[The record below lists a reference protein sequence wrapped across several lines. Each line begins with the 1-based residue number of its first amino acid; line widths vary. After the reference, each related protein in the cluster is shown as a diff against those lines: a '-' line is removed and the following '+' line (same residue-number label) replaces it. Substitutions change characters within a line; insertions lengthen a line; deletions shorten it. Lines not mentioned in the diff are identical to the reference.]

1 MNSSNV
7 SALTLSPVRKPMQD
21 GVAAT
26 RLSLAEIPSETLRR
40 MHAYWQSK
48 CRGEKLPTRKDIDP
62 LDFPWALGL
71 VCLLDV
77 ERYPLA
83 FRYRLDGTTIAERY
97 GADLT
102 GRTID
107 EVKPAF
113 HAALLQKHFS
123 EVAETARP
131 TLYRISLRYGGHAR
145 TYMRLALPLAGD
157 GKTVEMIMTVSDRL
171 TPEYEDDLGTE
182 QLFR

>member
-1 MNSSNV
+1 MFSSNV
-7 SALTLSPVRKPMQD
+7 SALPMSSVRKPMQD

-26 RLSLAEIPSETLRR
+26 RLSLAEIPSDTLRR
-40 MHAYWQSK
+40 MYAYWQSK
-48 CRGEKLPTRKDIDP
+48 CPGERLPARSDIDP

-77 ERYPLA
+77 DRYPLT

-102 GRTID
+102 GRTTD
-107 EVKPAF
+107 EIKPEF
-113 HAALLQKHFS
+113 HADLLRRHFS
-123 EVAETARP
+123 EVAESGRP
-131 TLYRISLRYGGHAR
+131 TLYRISLRYGGQAR
-145 TYMRLALPLAGD
+145 TYMRLTLPLARD
-157 GKTVEMIMTVSDRL
+157 GQTVDMIMTISDRL
-171 TPEYEDDLGTE
+171 TPEYDDDLGAD

>member
-1 MNSSNV
+1 
-7 SALTLSPVRKPMQD
+7 MQD

-26 RLSLAEIPSETLRR
+26 RLSLAEIPSDTLRR
-40 MHAYWQSK
+40 MYAYWQSK
-48 CRGEKLPTRKDIDP
+48 CSGERLPARTDIDP

-71 VCLLDV
+71 VCLLDI

-102 GRTID
+102 GRTTD
-107 EVKPAF
+107 AVKPEF
-113 HAALLQKHFS
+113 HAALLRRHFA
-123 EVAETARP
+123 EVAEGGRAS
-131 TLYRISLRYGGHAR
+131 LYRINLRYGGQAQ
-145 TYMRLALPLAGD
+145 TYIRLALPLARD
-157 GKTVEMIMTVSDRL
+157 GKTVDMILTVSDRL
-171 TPEYEDDLGTE
+171 TPEYEDDLGAD

>member
-1 MNSSNV
+1 MNSSHV
-7 SALTLSPVRKPMQD
+7 PALSPSPVRKPMQD

-48 CRGEKLPTRKDIDP
+48 CRGEKLPARKDIDP

-71 VCLLDV
+71 ICLLDV

-145 TYMRLALPLAGD
+145 AYMRLALPLASD
-157 GKTVEMIMTVSDRL
+157 GKTVEMIMTISDRL
-171 TPEYEDDLGTE
+171 TPEYEDDLDAD

>member
-1 MNSSNV
+1 
-7 SALTLSPVRKPMQD
+7 MQD

-26 RLSLAEIPSETLRR
+26 RLPLTEIPSETLRR
-40 MHAYWQSK
+40 MHDYWLSK
-48 CRGEKLPTRKDIDP
+48 CQGERLPGRGDIDP

-77 ERYPLA
+77 ERYPLT

-107 EVKPAF
+107 DVKPDF
-113 HAALLQKHFS
+113 HAALLRRHFA
-123 EVAETARP
+123 EVADSGRATA
-131 TLYRISLRYGGHAR
+131 YRISLRYGGQAR
-145 TYMRLALPLAGD
+145 TYMRLALPLSRD
-157 GKTVEMIMTVSDRL
+157 GNAVDMILTISDRL
-171 TPEYEDDLGTE
+171 TPEDEDDLGD

>member
-1 MNSSNV
+1 
-7 SALTLSPVRKPMQD
+7 MQD

-40 MHAYWQSK
+40 MHDYWQSK
-48 CRGEKLPTRKDIDP
+48 RRGELLPGRKDIDP

-102 GRTID
+102 GRTTD
-107 EVKPAF
+107 AVRPEF
-113 HAALLQKHFS
+113 HAALLRKHFA
-123 EVAETARP
+123 EVAEGGRP
-131 TLYRISLRYGGHAR
+131 SLYRISLRYGGQAR
-145 TYMRLALPLAGD
+145 TYMRLALPLARD
-157 GKTVEMIMTVSDRL
+157 GKTVEMILTVSDRL
-171 TPEYEDDLGTE
+171 TPEYEDDLGAD

>member
-1 MNSSNV
+1 
-7 SALTLSPVRKPMQD
+7 MQD

-26 RLSLAEIPSETLRR
+26 RLSLAEIPSDTLRR
-40 MHAYWQSK
+40 MHEYWQGR
-48 CRGEKLPTRKDIDP
+48 CRGEQLPGRQDIDP

-97 GADLT
+97 G
-102 GRTID
+102 G
-107 EVKPAF
+107 
-113 HAALLQKHFS
+113 Q
-123 EVAETARP
+123 
-131 TLYRISLRYGGHAR
+131 AR
-145 TYMRLALPLAGD
+145 TYLRLALPLARD
-157 GKTVEMIMTVSDRL
+157 GKTVDMIMTISDRL
-171 TPEYEDDLGTE
+171 APDYEDDVGSD

>member
-1 MNSSNV
+1 MISSNV
-7 SALTLSPVRKPMQD
+7 SALSTSSVHKPMQD
-21 GVAAT
+21 GVAAI

-40 MHAYWQSK
+40 MHAYWRSK
-48 CRGEKLPTRKDIDP
+48 CRGEQLPARKDIDP

-77 ERYPLA
+77 GRYPLT

-102 GRTID
+102 GQTID
-107 EVKPAF
+107 EVKPEF
-113 HAALLQKHFS
+113 HAALLRKHFT
-123 EVAETARP
+123 EVAESGRP

-145 TYMRLALPLAGD
+145 TYMRLALPLASD
-157 GKTVEMIMTVSDRL
+157 GKTVDMIMTVSDRL
-171 TPEYEDDLGTE
+171 TPEYEDDLGTD

>member
-1 MNSSNV
+1 MNRCHA
-7 SALTLSPVRKPMQD
+7 SALSLSPVRKPMQD

-26 RLSLAEIPSETLRR
+26 RLSLAEIPSDTLRR
-40 MHAYWQSK
+40 IHVYWQSK
-48 CRGEKLPTRKDIDP
+48 CRGEQLPGRTDIDP

-71 VCLLDV
+71 VCLLGV

-97 GADLT
+97 GADMT

-107 EVKPAF
+107 AVRPDF
-113 HAALLQKHFS
+113 HAALLRKHFT
-123 EVAETARP
+123 EVVESGRP
-131 TLYRISLRYGGHAR
+131 SLYRVALRYGGQAR
-145 TYMRLALPLAGD
+145 TYMRLALPLARD
-157 GKTVEMIMTVSDRL
+157 GKTVDMIMTVSDRL
-171 TPEYEDDLGTE
+171 TPEYEDDAGAD

>member
-1 MNSSNV
+1 
-7 SALTLSPVRKPMQD
+7 MQD

-26 RLSLAEIPSETLRR
+26 RLSLTEIPSDTLRR
-40 MHAYWQSK
+40 MHDYWQGK
-48 CRGEKLPTRKDIDP
+48 CRGEQLPGRQDIDP

-77 ERYPLA
+77 ERYPLV

-102 GRTID
+102 GRTTDAI
-107 EVKPAF
+107 KPEF
-113 HAALLQKHFS
+113 HAALLRRHFT
-123 EVAETARP
+123 EIAEGGRP
-131 TLYRISLRYGGHAR
+131 SLYRITLRYGGQSR
-145 TYMRLALPLAGD
+145 TYLRLALPLARD
-157 GKTVEMIMTVSDRL
+157 GKTVDMIMTISDRL
-171 TPEYEDDLGTE
+171 APDYEDDVGSD

>member
-1 MNSSNV
+1 
-7 SALTLSPVRKPMQD
+7 MQD

-26 RLSLAEIPSETLRR
+26 RLSLAEIPSDTLRR
-40 MHAYWQSK
+40 MYAYWQSK
-48 CRGEKLPTRKDIDP
+48 CPGELLPARTDIDP

-102 GRTID
+102 GRATD
-107 EVKPAF
+107 AVKPEF
-113 HAALLQKHFS
+113 HAALLRRHFA
-123 EVAETARP
+123 EVAEGGRAS
-131 TLYRISLRYGGHAR
+131 LYRISLRYGGQAR
-145 TYMRLALPLAGD
+145 TYMRLALPLARD
-157 GKTVEMIMTVSDRL
+157 GKTVDLILTVSDRL
-171 TPEYEDDLGTE
+171 TPEYDDDIGAD

>member
-1 MNSSNV
+1 MISSNV
-7 SALTLSPVRKPMQD
+7 SALPMSSVRKPMQD

-26 RLSLAEIPSETLRR
+26 RLSLTEIPSDTLRQ
-40 MHAYWQSK
+40 MYAYWRSK
-48 CRGEKLPTRKDIDP
+48 CQGERLPARKDIDP

-77 ERYPLA
+77 ERYPLT

-102 GRTID
+102 GRTTD
-107 EVKPAF
+107 EVKPEF
-113 HAALLQKHFS
+113 HADLLRRHFS
-123 EVAETARP
+123 EVAESGRP
-131 TLYRISLRYGGHAR
+131 TVYRISLRYGGQAR
-145 TYMRLALPLAGD
+145 TYIRLALPLARD
-157 GKTVEMIMTVSDRL
+157 GNTVDMIMTISDRL
-171 TPEYEDDLGTE
+171 TPDYDDLGTD

>member
-1 MNSSNV
+1 
-7 SALTLSPVRKPMQD
+7 MQD

-26 RLSLAEIPSETLRR
+26 RLSLTEIPSDILSR
-40 MHAYWQSK
+40 MYAYWLSK
-48 CRGEKLPTRKDIDP
+48 CPGEELPSRRDIDP
-62 LDFPWALGL
+62 LDFSWALGL

-77 ERYPLA
+77 ERYPLT

-107 EVKPAF
+107 DVKPDF
-113 HAALLQKHFS
+113 HAALLRRHFA
-123 EVAETARP
+123 EVADSGRATA
-131 TLYRISLRYGGHAR
+131 YRISLRYGGQAR
-145 TYMRLALPLAGD
+145 TYMRLALPLSRD
-157 GKTVEMIMTVSDRL
+157 GNAVDMILTISDRL
-171 TPEYEDDLGTE
+171 TPEDEDDLGD

>member
-1 MNSSNV
+1 
-7 SALTLSPVRKPMQD
+7 MQD

-26 RLSLAEIPSETLRR
+26 RLSLAEIPSDTLRQ
-40 MHAYWQSK
+40 MYAYWHSK
-48 CRGEKLPTRKDIDP
+48 CRGERLPARKDLDP

-77 ERYPLA
+77 ERYPLT

-107 EVKPAF
+107 EVKPEF
-113 HAALLQKHFS
+113 HADLLRRHFS
-123 EVAETARP
+123 EVAESGRP
-131 TLYRISLRYGGHAR
+131 TLYRISLRYGGQAR
-145 TYMRLALPLAGD
+145 TYMRLTLPLARD
-157 GKTVEMIMTVSDRL
+157 GNTVDMIMTISDRL
-171 TPEYEDDLGTE
+171 TPDYDDLGTD

>member
-1 MNSSNV
+1 
-7 SALTLSPVRKPMQD
+7 MQD

-48 CRGEKLPTRKDIDP
+48 CRGEQLPARKDIDP

-77 ERYPLA
+77 GRYPLT

-107 EVKPAF
+107 EVKPEF
-113 HAALLQKHFS
+113 HAALLRKHFT
-123 EVAETARP
+123 EVAESGRP

-145 TYMRLALPLAGD
+145 TYMRLALPLASD
-157 GKTVEMIMTVSDRL
+157 GKTVDMIMTVSDHL
-171 TPEYEDDLGTE
+171 TPEYEDDLGAD

>member
-1 MNSSNV
+1 MNSSHV
-7 SALTLSPVRKPMQD
+7 SALSTFPVRKAMQD

-26 RLSLAEIPSETLRR
+26 RLSLAEVPSDTLRR
-40 MHAYWQSK
+40 MYAYWQSK
-48 CRGEKLPTRKDIDP
+48 CRGERPPARKDIDP

-107 EVKPAF
+107 EVKPDF
-113 HAALLQKHFS
+113 HAALLRKHFS
-123 EVAETARP
+123 EVAEGGQASA
-131 TLYRISLRYGGHAR
+131 YRISLRYGGQAR

-157 GKTVEMIMTVSDRL
+157 GKTVDMILTVSDRL
-171 TPEYEDDLGTE
+171 TPEFEDDMGAD

>member
-1 MNSSNV
+1 
-7 SALTLSPVRKPMQD
+7 MQD

-26 RLSLAEIPSETLRR
+26 RLPLTEIPSETLRR
-40 MHAYWQSK
+40 MYAYWLSK
-48 CRGEKLPTRKDIDP
+48 CRGEQLPGRADIDP

-77 ERYPLA
+77 ERYPLM

-102 GRTID
+102 GRTTD
-107 EVKPAF
+107 DVRPEF
-113 HAALLQKHFS
+113 QAALLRRHFA
-123 EVAETARP
+123 EVAETGRP
-131 TLYRISLRYGGHAR
+131 TAHRISLRYGGQAR
-145 TYMRLALPLAGD
+145 TYMRLALPLSRD
-157 GKTVEMIMTVSDRL
+157 GKSVDMILTISDRL
-171 TPEYEDDLGTE
+171 TPEEFEDDLGSD